1 MHPGLS
7 TYVFFEHRLHSG
19 HLDALL
25 AAGARTPGTMT
36 IELFAARHHFDYT
49 DPQSIREAASWFR
62 SNPVRAVLHQPIFLA
77 DGGRAF
83 RGGDTSQWSRHVAP
97 NLNLIANEKSSR
109 IAAMDEVKRAIESA
123 EQVPFADVVL
133 HLGLKDTAWDEAAID
148 NSFTA
153 IEHLKAFAS
162 PLGIRLLLEN
172 LQNEVT
178 TPEHLL
184 YILKTGHFDKVG
196 VCLDLGHL
204 HLSQLPAAAAADP
217 AADPS
222 VVANDSGVAAAI
234 ELLGNRIAQVHLHD
248 NHGPFAPEA
257 AHSTST
263 DMKDEHLW
271 PGYAAPQ
278 GNTTSGSTTSEN
290 TTSGNTSAASTI
302 DWPVVVPI
310 LATLPDTTP
319 GILEPACDRD
329 EPLESVTRKASTV
342 FSDHARLV
350 GQLRL
355 I

>member
-1 MHPGLS
+1 
-7 TYVFFEHRLHSG
+7 
-19 HLDALL
+19 
-25 AAGARTPGTMT
+25 
-36 IELFAARHHFDYT
+36 
-49 DPQSIREAASWFR
+49 
-62 SNPVRAVLHQPIFLA
+62 
-77 DGGRAF
+77 
-83 RGGDTSQWSRHVAP
+83 
-97 NLNLIANEKSSR
+97 
-109 IAAMDEVKRAIESA
+109 MDEVKRAIECA

-204 HLSQLPAAAAADP
+204 HLSQLPAAVPDP
-217 AADPS
+217 AAAEPA
-222 VVANDSGVAAAI
+222 ANDSGVAAAI
-234 ELLGNRIAQVHLHD
+234 EILGNRIAQVHLHD
-248 NHGPFAPEA
+248 NHGPFAPETT
-257 AHSTST
+257 HSSST

-278 GNTTSGSTTSEN
+278 GNTP
-290 TTSGNTSAASTI
+290 SGNPPAASTI

-329 EPLESVTRKASTV
+329 EPLDSVTRKASTV

>member
-77 DGGRAF
+77 DGGRAY

-109 IAAMDEVKRAIESA
+109 IAAMDEVKRAIECA

-204 HLSQLPAAAAADP
+204 HLSQLPPNPDADP
-217 AADPS
+217 DVP
-222 VVANDSGVAAAI
+222 NDSGVAAAI
-234 ELLGNRIAQVHLHD
+234 ELLGSRIAQVHLHD

-257 AHSTST
+257 ALNSST

-271 PGYAAPQ
+271 PGYSTPG
-278 GNTTSGSTTSEN
+278 GN
-290 TTSGNTSAASTI
+290 TI
-302 DWPVVVPI
+302 DWPVVIPI
-310 LATLPDTTP
+310 LAASLPDNTP

-329 EPLESVTRKASTV
+329 ETLESVTRKASTV